1 MTAKAEAV
9 VAPVVRSV
17 RVACT
22 QERAFRVFTE
32 GIGTWWP
39 LDRYSIGEDRAETVV
54 IEPHVG
60 GRILEYIKDEEP
72 AVWGSVLAW
81 DPFGRLVIEWR
92 VRPEKPATEVEVT
105 FTPDGDGTQVRLEHR
120 HWERFGDEAAEA
132 RSGYD
137 TGWQGLL
144 DIYSEAAGKE

>member
-1 MTAKAEAV
+1 MTAEAETL

-17 RVACT
+17 RVACS

-39 LDRYSIGEDRAETVV
+39 LDQYSIGEDRAETVM

-60 GRILEYIKDEEP
+60 GRILESIKDGEP

-137 TGWQGLL
+137 TGWHSLL